1 MVLEELNIL
10 YKDSSILVAVKPVG
24 YLSEP
29 AEGKSFPNLL
39 SEHLVSLGES
49 GELFTVHRLDK
60 AVGGLMVFAR
70 NHKAASFLTTAV
82 ANREMEK
89 EYFAVVRGVPQEEAT
104 LEDLLFRDA
113 SKNKTYVVSRYRKG
127 VRDASLSYRRLAVWQ
142 EGEKSLSLVRVRLH
156 TGRTHQIRVQF
167 ASRKMPLVG
176 DIRYGSKDVN
186 RSPALFSCR
195 LAFTHPATG
204 KKMEFSALPPQ
215 EYPWDVFRESLLG

>member
-1 MVLEELNIL
+1 MDELNIL
-10 YKDSSILVAVKPVG
+10 YKDKSILVAVKPVG

-29 AEGKSFPNLL
+29 AEVKSFPKLL
-39 SEHLVSLGES
+39 GEHLVSLGES

-70 NHKAASFLTTAV
+70 NHKAASFLTTAI
-82 ANREMEK
+82 ANREVEK
-89 EYFAVVRGVPQEEAT
+89 EYLAVLRGVPQAEEAV

-113 SKNKTYVVSRYRKG
+113 SKNKTYVVSRPRKG
-127 VRDASLSYRRLAVWQ
+127 VRDARLSYRRLAVW
-142 EGEKSLSLVRVRLH
+142 EGGEKPLSLVHVRLH

-167 ASRKMPLVG
+167 SSRGMPLVG

-186 RSPALFSCR
+186 RNPALFSCR
-195 LAFTHPATG
+195 LAFTHPASG

-215 EYPWDVFRESLLG
+215 EYPWEAFHEILFG